1 LAVGDFNRVQR
12 KGDSVHEMSIAQS
25 LLEIVL
31 EAGQQHQLKQ
41 VKTIRLQVGEMAA
54 VVPES
59 LTFCFNLISE
69 NTIAAGAELEIENI
83 PVVARCSDCGTLFE
97 VENLSFICPQC
108 QAPAIELV
116 SGREM
121 SLLNIEGETGDHD
134 GSGESTGGAEHP
146 AGQ

>member
-108 QAPAIELV
+108 QAPALELV

-121 SLLNIEGETGDHD
+121 SLLNIEGETGDQN
-134 GSGESTGGAEHP
+134 GSVEDTGGTEHP

>member
-1 LAVGDFNRVQR
+1 M
-12 KGDSVHEMSIAQS
+12 HEMSIAQS

-31 EAGQQHQLKQ
+31 EAGRQHQLKQ

-59 LTFCFNLISE
+59 LSFCFNLISE
-69 NTIAAGAELEIENI
+69 NTIAAGAEIEIENI

-97 VENLSFICPQC
+97 VEYLSFICPQC
-108 QAPAIELV
+108 QAPAFELV

-134 GSGESTGGAEHP
+134 GSVEDTGRTEHP
-146 AGQ
+146 SGQ

>member
-1 LAVGDFNRVQR
+1 M
-12 KGDSVHEMSIAQS
+12 HEMSIAQS
-25 LLEIVL
+25 ILEIVL
-31 EAGQQHQLKQ
+31 EEGRRHGLEQ

-69 NTIAAGAELEIENI
+69 NSIASGAVLEIESI
-83 PVVARCSDCGTLFE
+83 PVVAKCSDCSTLFE
-97 VENLSFICPQC
+97 VENLTFICPEC
-108 QAPAIELV
+108 GAPALELV
-116 SGREM
+116 SGREL

-134 GSGESTGGAEHP
+134 GSVEDTSGAEHP